1 MDVKPISNNNSFTG
15 YVGPNLK
22 KYINGTIQ
30 NEVDQLVRNANSDSK
45 YVDSKKISDL
55 KLFGNTILNYFSKYV
70 AKTNKKTKLDLN
82 ETGSDYMR
90 LYFENPITS
99 KEIKVFNSC
108 VYDKAEIYGEDIAIP
123 SGVELNPLSKSKET
137 DLHKLVGY
145 IKSLSEINPKQIDK
159 IFLDNAEFTFKAKS
173 ERATG
178 FFEKIKARKMAKQ
191 IEEFAKEMG
200 SESTALTRLEKYFKI
215 AKERKIEAIEQKK
228 IEKENKKIA
237 EKILN
242 S

>member
-1 MDVKPISNNNSFTG
+1 M
-15 YVGPNLK
+15 
-22 KYINGTIQ
+22 
-30 NEVDQLVRNANSDSK
+30 
-45 YVDSKKISDL
+45 
-55 KLFGNTILNYFSKYV
+55 
-70 AKTNKKTKLDLN
+70 
-82 ETGSDYMR
+82 
-90 LYFENPITS
+90 
-99 KEIKVFNSC
+99 
-108 VYDKAEIYGEDIAIP
+108 
-123 SGVELNPLSKSKET
+123 NPLSKSKET

-200 SESTALTRLEKYFKI
+200 SESTALTRLEEYFKI